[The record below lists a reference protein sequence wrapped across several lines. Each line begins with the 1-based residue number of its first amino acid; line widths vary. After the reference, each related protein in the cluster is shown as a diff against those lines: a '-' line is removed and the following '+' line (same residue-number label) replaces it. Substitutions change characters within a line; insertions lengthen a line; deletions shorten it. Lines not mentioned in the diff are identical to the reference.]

1 MQQQGDPEV
10 LKTLTQGRSPLRR
23 WLFRLLPVVL
33 IAAMVGGTL
42 LYRARTQRPDSDK
55 YVTAPA
61 ERASIRETVSATGT
75 LSALDTV
82 EVGAEVTG
90 RAMKVLVDFND
101 QVKAGQVLAEIDTE
115 QLDAKVEQ
123 SQAQLRSAQ
132 SSYRNSQATARES
145 KLKAERAREL
155 HKRGLVS
162 DQDLETL
169 EATLARANA
178 SVGSASAQVTVAR
191 ANVRADQTSRS
202 KALIKSPIDGI
213 VLSRSV
219 EPGQTVTAGFQ
230 TPILFMLARDLTQM
244 QLKVDVDEA
253 DIGKVQEGQR
263 ATFLVDAYPRKRFN
277 SKVLSLRYL
286 PKPATSVVTYEAVL
300 SVDNSERLLRP
311 GMTATSTIVVE
322 DKQDVLTVPNAAL
335 RFTPPREGAGRSATA
350 AIPLPGFGGPGAS
363 LGRGGGMRGGGGPRG
378 AGAPGAGQSGRARGG
393 GADKVFVLREG
404 KLVRVAVE
412 IGVSDGRRS
421 EIVGGEL
428 KEGDLV
434 VTEISETA
442 K

>member
-10 LKTLTQGRSPLRR
+10 LETLTKGRSPLRR
-23 WLFRLLPVVL
+23 WLFRLLPIVI
-33 IAAMVGGTL
+33 IAAMVGGIM
-42 LYRARTQRPDSDK
+42 LYRARTQRPDSDR

-322 DKQDVLTVPNAAL
+322 DKQNVLTVPNAAL
-335 RFTPPREGAGRSATA
+335 RFTPAREGGAGSRATA

-378 AGAPGAGQSGRARGG
+378 GGTPGAGPARGG

-434 VTEISETA
+434 VTEMSETT

>member
-10 LKTLTQGRSPLRR
+10 LKTLTKGRSPLRR
-23 WLFRLLPVVL
+23 WLFRLLPIVI
-33 IAAMVGGTL
+33 IAAMVGGIM
-42 LYRARTQRPDSDK
+42 LYRARTQRPDSDR

-230 TPILFMLARDLTQM
+230 TPVLFMLARDLTQM

-322 DKQDVLTVPNAAL
+322 DKQNVLTVPNAAL
-335 RFTPPREGAGRSATA
+335 RFTPPREGGAGSRATA

-378 AGAPGAGQSGRARGG
+378 GGTPGAGQARGG

-434 VTEISETA
+434 VTEMSETT

>member
-10 LKTLTQGRSPLRR
+10 LETLTKGRSPLRR
-23 WLFRLLPVVL
+23 WLFRLLPIVI
-33 IAAMVGGTL
+33 IAAMAGGIM
-42 LYRARTQRPDSDK
+42 LYRAHTQRPDSDR

-322 DKQDVLTVPNAAL
+322 DKQNVLTVPNAAL
-335 RFTPPREGAGRSATA
+335 RFTPPREGGAGSRATA

-378 AGAPGAGQSGRARGG
+378 GGTPGAGPARGG

-434 VTEISETA
+434 VTEMSETT